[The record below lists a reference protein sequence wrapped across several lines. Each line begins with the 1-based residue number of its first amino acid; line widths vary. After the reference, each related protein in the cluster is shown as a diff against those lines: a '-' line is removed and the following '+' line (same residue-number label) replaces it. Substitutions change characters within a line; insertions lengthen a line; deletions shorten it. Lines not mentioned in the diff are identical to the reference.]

1 MSEDKEMED
10 LMKELEIE
18 KPKEDEKAKPE
29 IKHKWEEEEESESNI
44 TEAEFNKLSMDKRV
58 KYGI

>member
-1 MSEDKEMED
+1 MSEDEINALE
-10 LMKELEIE
+10 KELEIE

-29 IKHKWEEEEESESNI
+29 KLSDWIEEESESNI
-44 TEAEFNKLSMDKRV
+44 TPQEYDKLTAKDKQ